1 MVTVVPFPTTEE
13 TSNSSISRLA
23 PGRPRPSPPEVE
35 YPSCSARPTS
45 GMPGPWSRAITI
57 TPCRSPFETTLSA
70 ISPRLAYMRML
81 RASSEIAA
89 AMTVWSPLEKP
100 AFAATL
106 RPCWRAVTTSTS
118 DAIGTSS
125 SSGTV
130 AVPRAAVDGPLAA
143 LDALASHVIE
153 EGQPFLQIERSRDA
167 LERQAE
173 LHHRK
178 GDLGLDPDDDGLG
191 AAQPRH
197 VRDVAQRAHGERV
210 HDGERRHVHD
220 DAAGTEA
227 PHSLDQRFSQLGEIG
242 DGEHGVNG
250 PDRVLARLGTRNSH

>member
-1 MVTVVPFPTTEE
+1 M
-13 TSNSSISRLA
+13 A
-23 PGRPRPSPPEVE
+23 
-35 YPSCSARPTS
+35 
-45 GMPGPWSRAITI
+45 M
-57 TPCRSPFETTLSA
+57 
-70 ISPRLAYMRML
+70 SPRLAYMRML
-81 RASSEIAA
+81 GASSEIAA

-125 SSGTV
+125 SSTAV
-130 AVPRAAVDGPLAA
+130 AVPRAAVEGPVAP
-143 LDALASHVIE
+143 LDALASDPVE
-153 EGQPFLQIERSRDA
+153 ERQPFLQIERGRDT
-167 LERQAE
+167 LERQTE

-178 GDLGLDPDDDGLG
+178 GHLGLDPDDDGLG

-210 HDGERRHVHD
+210 HDVERRHVHD

-227 PHSLDQRFSQLGEIG
+227 PHSLDQRFSELGEIG
-242 DGEHGVNG
+242 VGERGLNGRDQVLALLENRNFHSALRYGSGCEFTPSGPEGVN
-250 PDRVLARLGTRNSH
+250 SHPLP